1 MNYTAE
7 DFEAL
12 AARYQAASLITREA
26 GVVAAALQIAAAA
39 MKPGVIETAINGCYD
54 PGTIGTAAAIRL
66 ALKRG
71 TT

>member
-7 DFEAL
+7 DFE
-12 AARYQAASLITREA
+12 RIYPIYKASTPPDYEIVL
-26 GVVAAALQIAAAA
+26 AALQIAANA
-39 MKPGVIETAINGCYD
+39 MRPGVIETAINGCYD